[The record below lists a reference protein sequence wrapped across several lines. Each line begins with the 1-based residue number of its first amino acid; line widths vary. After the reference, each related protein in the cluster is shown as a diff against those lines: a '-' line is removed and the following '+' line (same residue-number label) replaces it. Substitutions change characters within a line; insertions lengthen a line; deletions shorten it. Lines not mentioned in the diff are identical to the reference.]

1 MFSMYNHTSASVLII
16 WYQNFNE
23 VEINL
28 TKLIFAF
35 VAVFDR
41 SRKFQTFT
49 LQSAKTNPRKIFV
62 DV

>member
-1 MFSMYNHTSASVLII
+1 MIGF
-16 WYQNFNE
+16 QNFNK

-41 SRKFQTFT
+41 SRKFQSFT
-49 LQSAKTNPRKIFV
+49 LQSAKTNPRKTFV